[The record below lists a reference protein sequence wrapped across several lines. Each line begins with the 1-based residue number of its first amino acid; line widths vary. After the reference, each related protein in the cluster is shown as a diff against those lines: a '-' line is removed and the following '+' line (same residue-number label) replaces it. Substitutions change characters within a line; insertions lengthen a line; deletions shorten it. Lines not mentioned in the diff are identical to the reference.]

1 MEMNKTLNFQETVGF
16 VYNTLNVAKLDSDVI
31 QKITTELEITPEE
44 FQDYIEQSL
53 QKLESLSELLS

>member
-1 MEMNKTLNFQETVGF
+1 MPILILNFQETVGF
-16 VYNTLNVAKLDSDVI
+16 IYNTLNVAKLDSDVI

>member
-1 MEMNKTLNFQETVGF
+1 MNKTLNFQETVGF
-16 VYNTLNVAKLDSDVI
+16 IYNTLNVAKLDSDVI

>member
-1 MEMNKTLNFQETVGF
+1 MNKTLNFQETVGF